1 MKLLNNYSRNHSQKC
16 SGFLLMEALIA
27 LTMFSVMAVG
37 FAKALSVIRR
47 NSMLVEQRM
56 QMTEVV
62 DSALRETL
70 TLPTLEE
77 GETVIDLEERD
88 MEILTIV
95 EPMELENE
103 EGKLLQQMFRVT
115 VSARWYEDGREKIE
129 TAEGWRYL
137 KLYKP

>member
-1 MKLLNNYSRNHSQKC
+1 MKLLNNHSRNHSQKC

-77 GETVIDLEERD
+77 GETIIDLEERD

-95 EPMELENE
+95 EPMEIENE
-103 EGKLLQQMFRVT
+103 EGKLLQQMFRVI

>member
-1 MKLLNNYSRNHSQKC
+1 
-16 SGFLLMEALIA
+16 MEALIA

-77 GETVIDLEERD
+77 GETIIDLEERD

-95 EPMELENE
+95 EPMEIENE
-103 EGKLLQQMFRVT
+103 EGKLLQQMFRVI